1 MKWHDNT
8 SGTYYL
14 LIYGV
19 KITVLLCSHP
29 SGFYRSNISFIKIKK
44 IHPPEKSLNDF

>member
-19 KITVLLCSHP
+19 KITILLCSHTRR
-29 SGFYRSNISFIKIKK
+29 FYRPYISFIKIKK
-44 IHPPEKSLNDF
+44 IHSPEEPLNDF